1 MKMLKKLALVSAI
14 SMISA
19 GSFAMEAMDEDTM
32 SATTGQDGITVLIS
46 PGTIAGGQLGQL
58 GVTSN
63 TMQTMDVGG
72 VLSTNAVA
80 GNYQTGT
87 NAAFKGLSIRQVVVH
102 DNDGWTT
109 AGGGI
114 ANAATEGTDNSG
126 ALVIGDGTKSGSTV
140 LFADDTQPI
149 SIDIDMVGDNNGTT
163 AAGGKAML
171 NVSIKTPTL
180 AIKMGKV
187 YVADSFHAT
196 SSATSG
202 DISTTKTNGIG
213 GAYAANT
220 EEHTTT
226 SGDGNQYRGATD
238 STTEIMGALE
248 VVLGAATINIQLGAE
263 SQTLYGGAE
272 LSAAGA
278 IYNPTA
284 MILIDASLTGGLSL
298 NNVNLKDRGG
308 LIQGGD
314 ITIGSIK
321 IKNNGAGDNNLDAL
335 VGINVENDLTALN
348 ANYQVS
354 STSTGVQN
362 AASAAEGGLIIT
374 IGGLGGKGGDGL
386 FGPRTGTAF
395 DPAGTNDDLG
405 ADISMNN
412 MVLGSGTAK
421 GVGDIQLVGLQLGGT
436 SVIIRGH

>member
-1 MKMLKKLALVSAI
+1 MVLLLLV
-14 SMISA
+14 
-19 GSFAMEAMDEDTM
+19 
-32 SATTGQDGITVLIS
+32 VRPCL
-46 PGTIAGGQLGQL
+46 
-58 GVTSN
+58 
-63 TMQTMDVGG
+63 
-72 VLSTNAVA
+72 
-80 GNYQTGT
+80 
-87 NAAFKGLSIRQVVVH
+87 
-102 DNDGWTT
+102 
-109 AGGGI
+109 
-114 ANAATEGTDNSG
+114 
-126 ALVIGDGTKSGSTV
+126 
-140 LFADDTQPI
+140 
-149 SIDIDMVGDNNGTT
+149 
-163 AAGGKAML
+163 
-171 NVSIKTPTL
+171 SIKTPTL

-278 IYNPTA
+278 IYNPT
-284 MILIDASLTGGLSL
+284 
-298 NNVNLKDRGG
+298 
-308 LIQGGD
+308 GD

-374 IGGLGGKGGDGL
+374 IGGLGGKGADGL

-421 GVGDIQLVGLQLGGT
+421 GMGDIQLVGLQVGGT
-436 SVIIRGH
+436 SLIIRGH